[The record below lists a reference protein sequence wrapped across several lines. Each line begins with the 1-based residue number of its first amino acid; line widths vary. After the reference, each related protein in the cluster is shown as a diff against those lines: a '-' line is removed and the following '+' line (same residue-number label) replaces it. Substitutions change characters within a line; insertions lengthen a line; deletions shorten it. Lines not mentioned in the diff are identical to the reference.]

1 MNKIT
6 KHQYNSTLFL
16 LARPLFLGFG
26 IYKIINIVGPYYY
39 ISIILGIFLGLLLN
53 QIIKKINN
61 INFIKLLISI
71 ILLIYVTYSLTN
83 SISTLY
89 LNQTPKIIIL
99 AALLLIIIYSR
110 SKNKENIFKV
120 ANILFIIN
128 IGLFLITTFSLI
140 PYINI
145 ENIIL
150 ANNFNLTNILISSIY
165 FALLSTVPYLILPNF
180 KENYNYKA
188 YLLSSLY
195 TLILFTLIIGILGVP
210 VASIYK
216 YPEYIIFKK
225 ISILNIIEN
234 VQNILFMSWIFESFI
249 MLGIASNNINK
260 KILLLILIVI
270 FITYSIFITKIN
282 ILF

>member
-26 IYKIINIVGPYYY
+26 IYKIINIVGSYYY

-71 ILLIYVTYSLTN
+71 ILLIYGTYSLTN

-128 IGLFLITTFSLI
+128 IGLF
-140 PYINI
+140 
-145 ENIIL
+145 
-150 ANNFNLTNILISSIY
+150 
-165 FALLSTVPYLILPNF
+165 
-180 KENYNYKA
+180 
-188 YLLSSLY
+188 
-195 TLILFTLIIGILGVP
+195 
-210 VASIYK
+210 
-216 YPEYIIFKK
+216 
-225 ISILNIIEN
+225 
-234 VQNILFMSWIFESFI
+234 
-249 MLGIASNNINK
+249 
-260 KILLLILIVI
+260 
-270 FITYSIFITKIN
+270 
-282 ILF
+282 

>member
-1 MNKIT
+1 
-6 KHQYNSTLFL
+6 
-16 LARPLFLGFG
+16 
-26 IYKIINIVGPYYY
+26 
-39 ISIILGIFLGLLLN
+39 
-53 QIIKKINN
+53 
-61 INFIKLLISI
+61 
-71 ILLIYVTYSLTN
+71 
-83 SISTLY
+83 
-89 LNQTPKIIIL
+89 NQTPKIIIL

-145 ENIIL
+145 EIITL
-150 ANNFNLTNILISSIY
+150 ANNFNLANILISSIY
-165 FALLSTVPYLILPNF
+165 FALLSTIPYLILPNF

-188 YLLSSLY
+188 YILSSLY
-195 TLILFTLIIGILGVP
+195 TLILFTLIITILGAP

>member
-1 MNKIT
+1 MKNIT
-6 KHQYNSTLFL
+6 KHEYNSTLFL

-26 IYKIINIVGPYYY
+26 IYKIINITGSYYY
-39 ISIILGIFLGLLLN
+39 LSIILGIFLGLILN
-53 QIIKKINN
+53 QIIKKLNN
-61 INFIKLLISI
+61 INIIKIIISI
-71 ILLIYVTYSLTN
+71 ILLIYGTYSLTN
-83 SISTLY
+83 SISTIY

-99 AALLLIIIYSR
+99 AALLLILIYSR
-110 SKNKENIFKV
+110 SKNKENIFKI

-128 IGLFLITTFSLI
+128 IILFLITSLSLI
-140 PYINI
+140 PLIDIN
-145 ENIIL
+145 NISL
-150 ANNFNLTNILISSIY
+150 TNNFNLTNILISAIY
-165 FALLSTVPYLILPNF
+165 FSLLSTIPYLILPNF

-195 TLILFTLIIGILGVP
+195 TLLLFTLIIGILGAP

-234 VQNILFMSWIFESFI
+234 IQNILFMSWIFESFT

-260 KILLLILIVI
+260 KILLSLLIVI

>member
-26 IYKIINIVGPYYY
+26 IYKIINIVGSYYY

-71 ILLIYVTYSLTN
+71 ILLIYGTYSLTN

-145 ENIIL
+145 EIITL
-150 ANNFNLTNILISSIY
+150 ANNFNLANILISSIY
-165 FALLSTVPYLILPNF
+165 FALLSTIPYLILPNF

-188 YLLSSLY
+188 YILSSLY
-195 TLILFTLIIGILGVP
+195 TLILFTLIITILGAP

>member
-26 IYKIINIVGPYYY
+26 IYKIINIVGSYYY
-39 ISIILGIFLGLLLN
+39 ISIILGIFLGLILN
-53 QIIKKINN
+53 QIIKKLNN

-71 ILLIYVTYSLTN
+71 TLLIYGTYSLTN

-128 IGLFLITTFSLI
+128 IMLFLITTFSLM

-150 ANNFNLTNILISSIY
+150 ANNFNLTNILISSMY
-165 FALLSTVPYLILPNF
+165 FALLSTIPYLILPNF

-195 TLILFTLIIGILGVP
+195 TLILFTLIISILGAP
-210 VASIYK
+210 VAAIYK

-249 MLGIASNNINK
+249 MLGIVSNNINK